1 MYIFLLA
8 SRYLR
13 TRFIAVASIISLTLG
28 VATLIVVNAVMAGF
42 VCQMHDRLHGILS
55 DIDITPPGLGEIHYV
70 DSHLQEIRKIAGD
83 ELEAITTIVRV
94 PALLQYNFA
103 GRPMTHTLTL
113 VGIDDETYGTVTDF
127 QPFLLNELNREK
139 ISFELRESG
148 YDPAM
153 GDCGWEWRRQMAEFE
168 QASRRQM
175 EEIYRMRRQE
185 QANEPPRLPG
195 DGIQSSIRTRTTLP
209 ELPSGIP
216 LLPEEGIQETAI
228 AGNSVDLLRS
238 TDSSDVFRPAIAP
251 EDIFDKSRDQYA
263 GIILGKA
270 ISHRQIPAVDGEP
283 ARDIYLLRP
292 GDDVSVMLP
301 TAGSSL
307 KPILEN
313 CTVVD
318 LYCSH
323 MHEYDSSFAFMSI
336 SHLQKIRGMIDPLSG
351 AATISTIQIK
361 TKPGT
366 DLGKLRDKLT
376 SYFPPDL
383 AMVQTWQDT
392 QRPLLNAVNLELTIL
407 NILLFLIIGVAGF
420 GILATFFMI
429 VVEKTRD
436 IGILK
441 SLGAPGRGIMTIFL
455 GYGLSLGTVGTAV
468 GILLGLVFVWNIN
481 KIADVIQMITG
492 QEVYDPMIYFFD
504 EIPTIVSPWMVM
516 WVAIGAITIAV
527 MASVL
532 PAIRAARLR
541 PVEALRYE

>member
-42 VCQMHDRLHGILS
+42 VAQMHDRLHGILS
-55 DIDITPPGLGEIHYV
+55 DIDISAPGLSDIYRVEY
-70 DSHLQEIRKIAGD
+70 HLQEIRKIAGD
-83 ELEAITTIVRV
+83 DLEALTTIVRV
-94 PALLQYNFA
+94 PALLQYHFA

-113 VGIDDETYGTVTDF
+113 VGIDDQTYGKVTDF
-127 QPFLLNELNREK
+127 QPFLLNELNRK
-139 ISFELRESG
+139 KVSFELQKSG
-148 YDPAM
+148 HDPSI
-153 GDCGWEWRRQMAEFE
+153 GVCGWEWRRQMAEYE
-168 QASRRQM
+168 RESRRQM
-175 EEIYRMRRQE
+175 EEIYRARSQE
-185 QANEPPRLPG
+185 TASEPPLLPG
-195 DGIQSSIRTRTTLP
+195 DGIRTGFQQRTTLP
-209 ELPSGIP
+209 ELPSEVP
-216 LLPEEGIQETAI
+216 VLPEEGIQEAAI
-228 AGNSVDLLRS
+228 AGDSTELLRA
-238 TDSSDVFRPAIAP
+238 TDSSNRFRPAIAA
-251 EDIFDKSRDQYA
+251 EDIFDKARDQYA

-270 ISHRQIPAVDGEP
+270 ISHRLIPAVDGEP
-283 ARDIYLLRP
+283 AGEVYLLRP
-292 GDDVSVMLP
+292 GDDVTVMLP
-301 TAGSSL
+301 TAGNSL

-313 CTVVD
+313 CTIVD
-318 LYCSH
+318 FYCSN

-336 SHLQKIRGMIDPLSG
+336 SHLQKIRGMIDPLTG
-351 AATISTIQIK
+351 AATVSTIQIK

-366 DLGKLRDKLT
+366 DLAKLRDALT
-376 SYFPPDL
+376 SHFPPDV

-455 GYGLSLGTVGTAV
+455 AYGLSLGTVGTGV
-468 GILLGLVFVWNIN
+468 GILMGLVFVWNIN
-481 KIADVIQMITG
+481 GIADVIQAITG

-516 WVAIGAITIAV
+516 WVTFGAITIAV
-527 MASVL
+527 AASVL

>member
-1 MYIFLLA
+1 MYIYLLA
-8 SRYLR
+8 TRYLR
-13 TRFIAVASIISLTLG
+13 TRFIAVASIVSLTLG

-42 VCQMHDRLHGILS
+42 VTQMHDRLHGILS
-55 DIDITPPGLGEIHYV
+55 DIDIQPPGIESLHYV
-70 DSHLQEIRKIAGD
+70 ESRLQEIRNVAGD
-83 ELEAITTIVRV
+83 DLEAVTTIVRV

-103 GRPMTHTLTL
+103 GRAMTHTLTL
-113 VGIDDETYGTVTDF
+113 VGIDDETYGKVTDF

-139 ISFELRESG
+139 ISFDLHESG
-148 YDPAM
+148 YDPAL
-153 GDCGWEWRRQMAEFE
+153 GDCGWQWRRQMAEYE

-185 QANEPPRLPG
+185 ESHENSIFPGNAIQPEPQVRTGLPQLPT
-195 DGIQSSIRTRTTLP
+195 GIPVLP
-209 ELPSGIP
+209 EA
-216 LLPEEGIQETAI
+216 GIQEDAV
-228 AGNSVDLLRS
+228 ADHSNGLLRP
-238 TDSSDVFRPAIAP
+238 TDSSAAYRPAIKP
-251 EDIFDKSRDQYA
+251 EDIFDKCRDQYA

-270 ISHRQIPAVDGEP
+270 ISHRQIPAADGEP

-292 GDDVSVMLP
+292 GDDVSVMMP
-301 TAGSSL
+301 MAGSSL

-318 LYCSH
+318 LYSSH
-323 MHEYDSSFAFMSI
+323 MHEYDSSFAFMSM
-336 SHLQKIRGMIDPLSG
+336 SHLQKIRGMIDPLTGEASV
-351 AATISTIQIK
+351 SSIQIK
-361 TKPGT
+361 TKSGT
-366 DLGKLRDKLT
+366 NLANLRDALT
-376 SYFPPDL
+376 GIFPPEE
-383 AMVQTWQDT
+383 AIVQTWQDT

-481 KIADVIQMITG
+481 AIADVIQVITG

-516 WVAIGAITIAV
+516 WVAIGAISIAV

-532 PAIRAARLR
+532 PAIRAARMR